1 MVLRQHL
8 LLWKCSYHCELN
20 KQQFILIG
28 GGALAREGL
37 SAPPSGIR
45 PPTTFAH
52 VPAKR
57 PGGACPGDYG
67 KRIKNS

>member
-1 MVLRQHL
+1 MVYVKHL
-8 LLWKCSYHCELN
+8 LLWKCIYHCELN
-20 KQQFILIG
+20 KQQFILIGG

-52 VPAKR
+52 VPE
-57 PGGACPGDYG
+57 
-67 KRIKNS
+67 

>member
-20 KQQFILIG
+20 KQQGILIG
-28 GGALAREGL
+28 GGAFAREGL
-37 SAPPSGIR
+37 SAPPPSGIR

-57 PGGACPGDYG
+57 PGGAYPGDYG
-67 KRIKNS
+67 ISLK